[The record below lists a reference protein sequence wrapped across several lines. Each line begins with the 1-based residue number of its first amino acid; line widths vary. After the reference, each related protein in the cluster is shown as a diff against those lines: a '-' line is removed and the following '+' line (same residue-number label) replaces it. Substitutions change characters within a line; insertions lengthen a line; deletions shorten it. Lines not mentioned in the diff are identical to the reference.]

1 VSGQFIVVE
10 GLDGAGTTTLANT
23 LRARLEQNGV
33 SVLLTREPSDLAV
46 GRLIR
51 EALTDSVGV
60 SDGVLPFLFAAD
72 RKDHLERQIEPEL
85 SSGNWVI
92 SDRYLASSLAYQ
104 SLAVPFESVA
114 ALNSSFRKPD
124 LTLFVEA
131 PAEVCVDR
139 ISSRGEESERF
150 ESLDR
155 LKIVAQAYDRALDWC
170 IARGEHIVRI
180 DGRPDADTVA
190 EMAWAEIAK
199 LIDDTKSSQ
208 A

>member
-1 VSGQFIVVE
+1 MSGQFIVVE

>member
-1 VSGQFIVVE
+1 VIGQFIVVE
-10 GLDGAGTTTLANT
+10 GLDGAGTTTLAHT
-23 LRARLEQNGV
+23 LRDRLERIGI
-33 SVLLTREPSDLAV
+33 SVLLTREPSDLPV

-51 EALTDSVGV
+51 EALTHAVGV

-72 RKDHLERQIEPEL
+72 RKDHLEREVEPAL

-104 SLAVPFESVA
+104 SLAAPFESIA
-114 ALNSSFRKPD
+114 ALNSTFRKPD
-124 LTLFVEA
+124 LTLFVDA
-131 PAEVCVDR
+131 PAEVCMAR
-139 ISSRGEESERF
+139 ISSRGGESERF
-150 ESLDR
+150 EALDR
-155 LKIVAQAYDRALDWC
+155 LRVVSHAYDRALDWC
-170 IARGEHIVRI
+170 LARGEHVARI

-199 LIDDTKSSQ
+199 LIDDTKSSR